1 MDTSAPSE
9 NNDKLIRE
17 YHRQIAKKTLLLIIS
32 IAGIILTVG
41 LLSVSTFDGISLSQA
56 YKIIWGH
63 ITGVEYDYGT
73 QSKLWWA
80 DRYIWNRAL
89 PRATVA
95 ILAGASLAACGTLM
109 QSVLSNPLADPYSTG
124 ISSGACFGA
133 VAAIIVGISFTS
145 MAGEAGIVTN
155 AFIGALIPAII
166 LIVISERINVTPATM
181 ILIGTAI
188 SYFFNSMVTFM
199 MVTTDADTLK
209 SAYLWQIGTF
219 DGLTWSSVPIMLVVT
234 VLGSAC
240 VVWLSS
246 KLNVASLGDNA
257 AISLGLDIK
266 NFRILCLILMSLMT
280 AAVISFT
287 GIIGFVGIVAPHIVR
302 IVVGTDNRFVVPIS
316 MSIGALLLLVA
327 DYIAL
332 SYADLPVGV
341 IMALIGSPIF
351 FALIVWQRKSMG
363 AIY

>member
-1 MDTSAPSE
+1 
-9 NNDKLIRE
+9 
-17 YHRQIAKKTLLLIIS
+17 
-32 IAGIILTVG
+32 
-41 LLSVSTFDGISLSQA
+41 
-56 YKIIWGH
+56 
-63 ITGVEYDYGT
+63 
-73 QSKLWWA
+73 
-80 DRYIWNRAL
+80 
-89 PRATVA
+89 
-95 ILAGASLAACGTLM
+95 M

-133 VAAIIVGISFTS
+133 VAAIIVGISFSS

-219 DGLTWSSVPIMLVVT
+219 DGLTWSSVPIMFVVT

-266 NFRILCLILMSLMT
+266 NFRILCLILMSIMT

-287 GIIGFVGIVAPHIVR
+287 GIIGFVGIVVPHIVR

-316 MSIGALLLLVA
+316 MSVGALLLLVA

-351 FALIVWQRKSMG
+351 FILIVWQRKSMG